1 MERRMARKPPARPS
15 LDLARRQ
22 AAPAAPGEN
31 RLAGAREVLVTQLVP
46 DPDQPRRTFPADTLA
61 ELAAS
66 ITQRGVLQALLVR
79 MDGVGDDGL
88 TRYAI
93 IDGERRWRA
102 ARLAGRDRLPVLV
115 RDEDDSETV
124 RVLQIIANVQREDLD
139 PIEEAVSFRDIMQGQ
154 GLSTRALGALIGR
167 NHMHVQRRLDLLYDE
182 RLTDAV
188 RTGRLNAS
196 TAHEVKSLPDD
207 AREEALTR
215 IAAGAAFDVA
225 AVRTLKRGPTRP
237 ARSRMAPP
245 DDAPSAPH
253 PMPSHPVHGP
263 EERAVVPVP
272 TVTNRYSGEAAVEDP
287 GEPRGAST
295 RVTHR
300 DKADVTAPPSAP
312 VSALYSGFQDWR
324 VRTYDA
330 LPRLTA
336 VEVETLARLLRG
348 DIEQLWE
355 RLNDAARRATD

>member
-1 MERRMARKPPARPS
+1 MARKPPARPS
-15 LDLARRQ
+15 LDITRRQ

-115 RDEDDSETV
+115 RDEDDIDTV
-124 RVLQIIANVQREDLD
+124 RVLQLIANVQREDLD

-154 GLSTRALGALIGR
+154 GLSTRALGVLIGR

-207 AREEALTR
+207 AREEVLTR

-237 ARSRMAPP
+237 TRSRTGSP
-245 DDAPSAPH
+245 DDAPVAPH
-253 PMPSHPVHGP
+253 PIPSHPVHGS
-263 EERAVVPVP
+263 EDRAVVPAP
-272 TVTNRYSGEAAVEDP
+272 TVTNRYSEEAAIEDP
-287 GEPRGAST
+287 DERGGAPT
-295 RVTHR
+295 RVTIR
-300 DKADVTAPPSAP
+300 YSEDAPAPSSAHI
-312 VSALYSGFQDWR
+312 SALYSAFQDWR
-324 VRTYDA
+324 ARVYGEIDG
-330 LPRLTA
+330 LTRD
-336 VEVETLARLLRG
+336 ERETLSRLLRT
-348 DIEQLWE
+348 DVEQLFD
-355 RLNDAARRATD
+355 RLGAGGR